1 MFDSIGGFFRKEG
14 ISMAGYR
21 GWSMSNNAVEAYK
34 NGEKPM
40 SKWTKK
46 NIFEIIE
53 KSGCELNCSV
63 EKLKKLPTQALK
75 DICLSYSSWHH
86 TSNHYN
92 KTDFYSLDVDRIE
105 NLTDDKIEELLL
117 DYKAD
122 KKVES
127 KPLEEKWECA
137 FLEWSGSRKH
147 PVATEVIE
155 EGIIKGNWFYRK
167 DGSKKKTTANGFR
180 FIKQIQ

>member
-1 MFDSIGGFFRKEG
+1 
-14 ISMAGYR
+14 MAGYN
-21 GWSMSNNAVEAYK
+21 GFSMSNNAVAAYED
-34 NGEKPM
+34 GEKPL
-40 SKWTKK
+40 SKWTKAD
-46 NIFEIIE
+46 IFDTIE
-53 KSGCELNCSV
+53 EQEVELKCSI
-63 EKLKKLPTQALK
+63 EKLKKLPVKVLK
-75 DICLSYSSWHH
+75 EICLTYSSWHH

-117 DYKAD
+117 YYKTD
-122 KKVES
+122 KKAES
-127 KPLEEKWECA
+127 KPSEEMWECA

>member
-1 MFDSIGGFFRKEG
+1 
-14 ISMAGYR
+14 MAGYN
-21 GWSMSNNAVEAYK
+21 GWSMSNNAVEAYS
-34 NGEKPM
+34 NGEKPL
-40 SKWTKK
+40 SKWTKAD
-46 NIFEIIE
+46 IFDTIE
-53 KSGCELNCSV
+53 EQKI
-63 EKLKKLPTQALK
+63 KLKCSIDKLRKLPVKILK
-75 DICLSYSSWHH
+75 DICLTYSSWHH

-92 KTDFYSLDVDRIE
+92 KTDFYSLDADRIE
-105 NLTDDKIEELLL
+105 NLTDDKIEELLS

-127 KPLEEKWECA
+127 KPLEERWECA
-137 FLEWSGSRKH
+137 FLEWSGTRKH

-155 EGIIKGNWFYRK
+155 EGSVKGDWFYRK

>member
-1 MFDSIGGFFRKEG
+1 
-14 ISMAGYR
+14 MAGYN
-21 GWSMSNNAVEAYK
+21 GWSMSNNAVEAYS
-34 NGEKPM
+34 NGEKPL
-40 SKWTKK
+40 SKWTKAD
-46 NIFEIIE
+46 IFDTINDTEV
-53 KSGCELNCSV
+53 ELKCSI
-63 EKLKKLPTQALK
+63 EKLKKLPIKVLK
-75 DICLSYSSWHH
+75 EVCLTYSSWHH

-92 KTDFYSLDVDRIE
+92 KTDFYSLDVERIE

-117 DYKAD
+117 DYKAG
-122 KKVES
+122 KKTKSNPSED
-127 KPLEEKWECA
+127 KWECA

-155 EGIIKGNWFYRK
+155 EGVVKGNWFYRK

>member
-1 MFDSIGGFFRKEG
+1 MFNRK
-14 ISMAGYR
+14 I
-21 GWSMSNNAVEAYK
+21 
-34 NGEKPM
+34 
-40 SKWTKK
+40 
-46 NIFEIIE
+46 
-53 KSGCELNCSV
+53 
-63 EKLKKLPTQALK
+63 KKLPVKVLK
-75 DICLSYSSWHH
+75 EVCLTYSSWHH

-117 DYKAD
+117 DYKTG

-127 KPLEEKWECA
+127 KPSEEKWECA

>member
-1 MFDSIGGFFRKEG
+1 
-14 ISMAGYR
+14 MAGYN
-21 GWSMSNNAVEAYK
+21 GWSMSNNAVEAYS
-34 NGEKPM
+34 NGEKPL
-40 SKWTKK
+40 SKWTKAD
-46 NIFEIIE
+46 IFDTIE
-53 KSGCELNCSV
+53 EQKI
-63 EKLKKLPTQALK
+63 KLKCSIDKLRKLPVKILK
-75 DICLSYSSWHH
+75 DICLTYSSWHH

-92 KTDFYSLDVDRIE
+92 KTDFYSLDADRIE
-105 NLTDDKIEELLL
+105 NLTDDKIEELLS

-122 KKVES
+122 KKAES

-155 EGIIKGNWFYRK
+155 EGTIKGDWFYRK

>member
-1 MFDSIGGFFRKEG
+1 
-14 ISMAGYR
+14 MAGYN
-21 GWSMSNNAVEAYK
+21 GFSMSNNAVAAYED
-34 NGEKPM
+34 GEKPL
-40 SKWTKK
+40 SKWTKTD
-46 NIFEIIE
+46 IFDAINEQE
-53 KSGCELNCSV
+53 VELKCSI
-63 EKLKKLPTQALK
+63 EKLKKLPAKVLK
-75 DICLSYSSWHH
+75 EICLIYSSWHH

-92 KTDFYSLDVDRIE
+92 KTDFYSLDIDRIE
-105 NLTDDKIEELLL
+105 NLTDDKIEELLS

-127 KPLEEKWECA
+127 KPSEEKWKCA

-147 PVATEVIE
+147 PKATGVIE
-155 EGIIKGNWFYRK
+155 EGTVKGNWFYRK